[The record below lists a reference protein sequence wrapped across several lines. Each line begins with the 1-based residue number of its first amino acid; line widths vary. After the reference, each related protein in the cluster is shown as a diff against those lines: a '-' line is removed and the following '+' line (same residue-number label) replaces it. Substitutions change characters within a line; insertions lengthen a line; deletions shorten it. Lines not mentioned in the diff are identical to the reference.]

1 MAQTVTLHVEPY
13 GDFTAKMR
21 DVMTDMRIS
30 CRADEQIAKQDFD
43 PKMMSAETRNLFLV
57 MATFYETCEE
67 GGTPPGFD
75 AGAILRSETAKGLG
89 FFFDYNQALGEAEAR
104 FREGVQGLVPA
115 KSVGASPDKAVEGA

>member
-1 MAQTVTLHVEPY
+1 MAQTVTVHVEPY

-30 CRADEQIAKQDFD
+30 CRADEQIAKQNFD
-43 PKMMSAETRNLFLV
+43 PKMMSTDTRNLFLV

-67 GGTPPGFD
+67 GGTPSGFD
-75 AGAILRSETAKGLG
+75 AGAMLRSESAKGLS

-104 FREGVQGLVPA
+104 FREGIQGVVPG
-115 KSVGASPDKAVEGA
+115 KSVVPGPDKAVEGA